1 MDQTPPTL
9 AQTVQDQLEAMQRFA
24 QAASAGFVADEDE
37 TVSVQPIQ
45 SKPASFEVELVDA
58 WALP

>member
-24 QAASAGFVADEDE
+24 QAASAGFVDDEGNSE
-37 TVSVQPIQ
+37 EAQTLP
-45 SKPASFEVELVDA
+45 SKPRAFEVELLDA